1 MRASQRK
8 LRVWRL
14 GLGTQ
19 QWRAGSAGSAGSAG
33 ESVDAGVSADRSMRS
48 ARSASRE
55 QAWDGQGRGGNLRL
69 GGMRPAASTYW
80 QAV

>member
-19 QWRAGSAGSAGSAG
+19 QWQAGSAGSAG
-33 ESVDAGVSADRSMRS
+33 ESVDTGVSADRSMRS

>member
-1 MRASQRK
+1 MRAAQRK
-8 LRVWRL
+8 LRVWSL

-19 QWRAGSAGSAGSAG
+19 QRRPGSAGSAA
-33 ESVDAGVSADRSMRS
+33 ESVDARVSADRSMRS

-69 GGMRPAASTYW
+69 GGTRLAASTYW